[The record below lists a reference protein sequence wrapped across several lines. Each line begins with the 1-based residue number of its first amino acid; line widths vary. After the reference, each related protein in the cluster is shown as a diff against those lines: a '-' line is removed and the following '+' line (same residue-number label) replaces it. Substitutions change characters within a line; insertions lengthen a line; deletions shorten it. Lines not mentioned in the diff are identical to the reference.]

1 MPTESENT
9 VNARLLKLEI
19 EARQD
24 RQALRDHLVAA
35 EQAARDSAAQ
45 RSGDFDRH
53 RIERQADM
61 EKAERE
67 RDQIKA
73 LIESNKRLIEDN
85 TRAIHDANL
94 AGKILVKLAAI
105 VVGAPV
111 TVYGIIKVVQELF
124 PPRAPLHAVAFYL
137 VLSAIIFSALPA
149 LSATYYVAPSGSN
162 TAAGTISAPWATI
175 NYAATRVAPGD
186 VVIAKDGTYR
196 ESVRTTIS
204 GTTAA
209 SITYRAD
216 NPGQAKLAPPANNS
230 ALDAWEQAGAYVTV
244 SGFDVDGS
252 AHLSGQRWARG
263 ITVSGQHSTVTLS
276 TVHDIGRAAACG
288 DAGYGIGVTGA
299 YTTIHANTVRDI
311 GPAGG
316 C

>member
-24 RQALRDHLVAA
+24 RQTLRDHLVAA
-35 EQAARDSAAQ
+35 EQATRDAAAQ

-85 TRAIHDANL
+85 TRAIHDANI

-149 LSATYYVAPSGSN
+149 LSATYSVDLAENVCHDCNSFVASP
-162 TAAGTISAPWATI
+162 AT
-175 NYAATRVAPGD
+175 NGPASRGVFFL
-186 VVIAKDGTYR
+186 
-196 ESVRTTIS
+196 ES
-204 GTTAA
+204 
-209 SITYRAD
+209 
-216 NPGQAKLAPPANNS
+216 
-230 ALDAWEQAGAYVTV
+230 LDASLGSDPGGQGR
-244 SGFDVDGS
+244 VDP
-252 AHLSGQRWARG
+252 
-263 ITVSGQHSTVTLS
+263 
-276 TVHDIGRAAACG
+276 D
-288 DAGYGIGVTGA
+288 
-299 YTTIHANTVRDI
+299 
-311 GPAGG
+311 
-316 C
+316 